1 MGKEEE
7 NLKRKEEENKDGKR
21 KEEER
26 GKLYIVGVG
35 PGDPKART
43 LEAIESIKKSNVIV
57 AYTTYAEL
65 IKDLTEGKEVITA
78 KMKEEIFRTKTSVE
92 KALEGNTV
100 SLVSSGDP
108 QVYGMAGLTLEYL
121 CRKDIKNLDVEI
133 VPGVTAANAAAAR
146 LGSPL
151 SLDYVVLSLSDLL
164 IPREEILH
172 KAKMATLGDFVI
184 VLYNPIN
191 KPLLIETMKIVKET
205 RKPETPVGIVKK
217 AYRKDEKVIITDLK
231 DWEKYINEI
240 DMITTI
246 IIGNSR
252 TFVCNGKMIT
262 PRGYSNKYEF

>member
-1 MGKEEE
+1 MTK
-7 NLKRKEEENKDGKR
+7 K
-21 KEEER
+21 
-26 GKLYIVGVG
+26 GKLYIVGIG
-35 PGDPKART
+35 PGDPKIRT
-43 LEAIESIKKSNVIV
+43 IEAVEKIKESNVV
-57 AYTTYAEL
+57 VGYETYINL
-65 IKDLTEGKEVITA
+65 IKDLLDGKEVISA
-78 KMKEEIFRTKTSVE
+78 KMKEEIFRAKTSVE

-108 QVYGMAGLTLEYL
+108 QVYGMAGLTLEYI
-121 CRKDIKNLDVEI
+121 CRKGVELDVEI
-133 VPGVTAANAAAAR
+133 VPGVTAANAAAAK

-172 KAKMATLGDFVI
+172 KVKMATLGDFVI

-191 KPLLIETMKIVKET
+191 KPLLIEAMRIIGQE
-205 RKPETPVGIVKK
+205 RKPETPVGIVKR
-217 AYRKDEKVIITDLK
+217 AYREGEKVIITNLK
-231 DWEKYINEI
+231 DWEKYLEEI

-246 IIGNSR
+246 IVGNSR